1 MSSQVTDPILLDKTG
16 QAIKDAILQV
26 AGAINGNNGVIYGFH
41 INGANSDPDSCITYL
56 KDAVGMT
63 PAHMDYANDVFD
75 YGSWGDAFFMPKPC
89 MVKYNGERDY
99 YLDPNDYT
107 KKADGTASD
116 VADTSYNGNAMM
128 EWPKIWWKVVPD
140 SDDKSGSVYIADHKA
155 DDDFHCWS
163 NINANGVEVDHFY
176 TAIYNGSNV
185 SSKLRSMSGLA
196 YTDLCQSK
204 TAQQELDLAHAN
216 NPGSDV
222 LWETE
227 VYADIILLQFL
238 HILISRTLDSA
249 KAFGEG
255 RRSQASAA
263 SSMLGT
269 GTMNTKGLFW
279 GDDTTNYGVKTF
291 GMENFWGN
299 QWRRYLGHIM
309 VNGTQYLKLTHET
322 QDGST
327 ATAYNLTASGYL
339 AADTVAPSGTSG
351 GYLSQMKF
359 ASKGM
364 VPQVALGNSA
374 TFYCDGLWFNNSI
387 TAVALRGG
395 YAYSDARV
403 GVFCVNLDGSA
414 SVASWHFGASVSCK
428 PLA

>member
-1 MSSQVTDPILLDKTG
+1 MSTEATKFLMTDETG
-16 QAIKDAILQV
+16 EKIALGIKAIAESIGGKV
-26 AGAINGNNGVIYGFH
+26 GTVYGFH

-63 PAHMDYANDVFD
+63 PARMDFTNDVFD
-75 YGSWGDAFFMPKPC
+75 YGSWADAFFIPRPC

-99 YLDPNDYT
+99 YLDPDDYT
-107 KKADGTASD
+107 KKEDGTSSD
-116 VADTSYNGNAMM
+116 VADTSYAGNAMM

-140 SDDKSGSVYIADHKA
+140 SDDKSASVYIADHKA
-155 DDDFHCWS
+155 DEDFHCWS
-163 NINANGVEVDHFY
+163 NVNSRGVEVDHFY
-176 TAIYNGSNV
+176 TPIYNGTIVGSR
-185 SSKLRSMSGLA
+185 LRSISGKT
-196 YTDLCQSK
+196 YSDICQNK

-227 VYADIILLQFL
+227 VYADIVLLQFL

-255 RRSQASAA
+255 RRGQASSA

-279 GDDTTNYGVKTF
+279 GSNTTSYGVKTF
-291 GMENFWGN
+291 GMENWYGN

-309 VNGTQYLKLTHET
+309 VNGTQYLKLTHGT

-339 AADTVAPSGTSG
+339 TADTVAPSGTNG

-359 ASKGM
+359 VSKGM
-364 VPQVALGNSA
+364 VPQVASGNSA

-395 YAYSDARV
+395 GAGDDAGV
-403 GVFCVNLDGSA
+403 GVFSVVLSHAA
-414 SVASWHFGASVSCK
+414 SDAIWYFGASVSCK

>member
-26 AGAINGNNGVIYGFH
+26 AGAINGNKGVIYGFH

-63 PAHMDYANDVFD
+63 PAYMDYANGVFN
-75 YGSWGDAFFMPKPC
+75 YGSWRDAFFMPRPC

-99 YLDPNDYT
+99 YLDPDDYT
-107 KKADGTASD
+107 KKEDGTASD
-116 VADTSYNGNAMM
+116 VADTSYAGNAMI

-155 DDDFHCWS
+155 DEDFHCWS
-163 NINANGVEVDHFY
+163 NVNSRGVEVDHFY
-176 TAIYNGSNV
+176 TPIYNGSVV

-227 VYADIILLQFL
+227 VYADIVLLQFL

-255 RRSQASAA
+255 RRGQASSA

-269 GTMNTKGLFW
+269 GTMNDKGLFW
-279 GDDTTNYGVKTF
+279 GDDDATHGVKVF
-291 GMENFWGN
+291 GMENWWGN
-299 QWRRYLGHIM
+299 QWRRYQGHIM
-309 VNGTQYLKLTHET
+309 VDGSQKVKLTYGQ

-327 ATAYNLTASGYL
+327 VDGYNTTGSGYITKGVTPAGTGGGYIDKMRFTPEGMLPENASGSSSTY
-339 AADTVAPSGTSG
+339 
-351 GYLSQMKF
+351 
-359 ASKGM
+359 
-364 VPQVALGNSA
+364 
-374 TFYCDGLWFNNSI
+374 YCDGLWFNNSG
-387 TAVALRGG
+387 TRFALRGG
-395 YAYSDARV
+395 YCAYDLRV
-403 GVFCVNLDGSA
+403 GALCCDLGDEA
-414 SVASWHFGASVSCK
+414 SIASWTFGAAVSCK

>member
-1 MSSQVTDPILLDKTG
+1 MSTEATKFLMTDETG
-16 QAIKDAILQV
+16 EKIALGIKAIAESIGGKV
-26 AGAINGNNGVIYGFH
+26 GTVYGFH

-63 PAHMDYANDVFD
+63 PARMDFTNDVFD
-75 YGSWGDAFFMPKPC
+75 YGSWADAFFMPKPC

-99 YLDPNDYT
+99 YLDPDDYA
-107 KKADGTASD
+107 KKEDGTASD
-116 VADTSYNGNAMM
+116 VADTSYAGNAMM

-140 SDDKSGSVYIADHKA
+140 SDDKSASVYIADHKA
-155 DDDFHCWS
+155 DEDFHCWS
-163 NINANGVEVDHFY
+163 NINSRGVEVDHFY
-176 TAIYNGSNV
+176 TPIYNGSNV

-196 YTDLCQSK
+196 YTDLCQNK

-227 VYADIILLQFL
+227 VYADIVLLQFL

-255 RRSQASAA
+255 RRSQASSA

-279 GDDTTNYGVKTF
+279 GSNTTSYGVKTF
-291 GMENFWGN
+291 GMENWYGN

-309 VNGTQYLKLTHET
+309 VNGTQYLKLTHGT

-339 AADTVAPSGTSG
+339 TADTVAPSGTNG

-359 ASKGM
+359 VSKGM
-364 VPQVALGNSA
+364 VPQVASGNSA

-395 YAYSDARV
+395 AGGAAKV
-403 GVFCVNLDGSA
+403 GVFSVVLDGPA
-414 SVASWHFGASVSCK
+414 STAPWSFGASVSCK